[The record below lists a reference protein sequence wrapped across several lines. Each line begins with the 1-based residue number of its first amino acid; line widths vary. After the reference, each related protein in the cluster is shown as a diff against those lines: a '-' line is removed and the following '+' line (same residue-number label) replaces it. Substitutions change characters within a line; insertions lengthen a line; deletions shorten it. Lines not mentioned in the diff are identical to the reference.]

1 VIICGFEC
9 VSVLNVCHSSA
20 VLTVYVPG
28 CVIVYSTST
37 GFVVILYW
45 VCTLVFLL
53 FVFCIQSVV
62 VLSRSLKDTLC
73 VLNWMMT
80 TLKWSITVPCVYTIV
95 SRPAPFVVSF
105 QVAVSVSIL
114 SSPIRLSIIWFTA
127 AAHRCCYFVNKSQ
140 TGLDFVCSLLA
151 VLCSSLWF
159 HVVLTSIL
167 CVCVLNN

>member
-1 VIICGFEC
+1 MIICGFEC

-114 SSPIRLSIIWFTA
+114 LSPIRLSIIWFTA
-127 AAHRCCYFVNKSQ
+127 AAHRCWVR
-140 TGLDFVCSLLA
+140 LDWTLCAHCLLSYVPVCDFMW
-151 VLCSSLWF
+151 CSPAF
-159 HVVLTSIL
+159 L